1 MAQHKTYIAMLPIGI
16 EFARNASRSVIA
28 VPAGFDKFGK
38 RVYLLHDDYPI
49 RITEGRDVE
58 ECFRHL
64 DPHRSGIAGEVF
76 LPATTDDGV
85 VHIFCQDGRA
95 YDTLHWNE
103 QGDGWDDFMYTIAIV
118 DERTKSD
125 LLNMGTPMGMSG
137 KTLGG
142 LVRIFADYAVRQ
154 PEGLKAVA
162 AFSRGDESVARAVK
176 RLAYGKG
183 DLALI
188 EYAKHP
194 GTTPLLEAVKT
205 ALARLYRAKDSHVEK
220 EAFEK
225 ISPAEETMF
234 IKVACEKLLKAMLET
249 EETKMTPGTDP
260 QSASPDG

>member
-1 MAQHKTYIAMLPIGI
+1 MATHKTYIAMLPIGI
-16 EFARNASRSVIA
+16 EFARNGSRSVMA

-64 DPHRSGIAGEVF
+64 DPYSSGIAGEVF
-76 LPATTDDGV
+76 LPATTDDCA

-103 QGDGWDDFMYTIAIV
+103 QGGGWDDFMYTIAIV
-118 DERTKSD
+118 DERTKAD
-125 LLNMGTPMGMSG
+125 LLDMGTPMGMSG
-137 KTLGG
+137 NTLGG
-142 LVRIFADYAVRQ
+142 LVKIFADYAVRQ

-176 RLAYGKG
+176 SLAYGKG
-183 DLALI
+183 ELALI

-205 ALARLYRAKDSHVEK
+205 ALALLNRAKDNPVEK
-220 EAFEK
+220 EVFAK
-225 ISPAEETMF
+225 ISPAEETML
-234 IKVACEKLLKAMLET
+234 IKIACEALLKEMLGI
-249 EETKMTPGTDP
+249 EETKVPTGTDP
-260 QSASPDG
+260 QAASPEG